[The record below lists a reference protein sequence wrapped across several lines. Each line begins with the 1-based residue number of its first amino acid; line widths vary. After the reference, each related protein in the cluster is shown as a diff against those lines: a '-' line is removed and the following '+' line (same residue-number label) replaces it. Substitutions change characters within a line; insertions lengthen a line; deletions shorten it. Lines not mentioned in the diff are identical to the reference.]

1 MDDLDIWSSKKKKK
15 KTKSSSTKKAETTE
29 EETAVLDEKN
39 LDTFLKGEGEYPY
52 SFLLNRALD
61 MVRSRKPTA
70 RKSNIPAPIVLREG
84 TKKTVIE
91 NFKDIAKHLNR
102 GLDHLSRFIAV
113 ELSTTIASDSA
124 HGLIL
129 KTRLDPKSVV
139 NLLGKYVQVYV
150 VCHMCESE
158 NTLLYRDPATRLY
171 MLKCESCSATR
182 SVPAIKEGVVVQATR
197 RKK

>member
-1 MDDLDIWSSKKKKK
+1 MLMCYFGIVLCSGSSKKKKK
-15 KTKSSSTKKAETTE
+15 KTKSSTAKKAEAAE
-29 EETAVLDEKN
+29 EAVVVLDEKN
-39 LDTFLKGEGEYPY
+39 MDGFLKGEGEYPY

-113 ELSTTIASDSA
+113 ELRYSTHILIAFYFCSCLLWLECA
-124 HGLIL
+124 PQTGLTL
-129 KTRLDPKSVV
+129 VL
-139 NLLGKYVQVYV
+139 YA
-150 VCHMCESE
+150 CE
-158 NTLLYRDPATRLY
+158 
-171 MLKCESCSATR
+171 
-182 SVPAIKEGVVVQATR
+182 
-197 RKK
+197 